1 MNHRVTFLGLTCI
14 AALVAAVLPAGGAT
28 YYVDFDGGSDADD
41 GLSPATPFKHCP
53 LDPNAGGAADATVI
67 RGGDTV
73 IFKGG
78 VHYRGTIEVRA
89 NSVAST
95 PIVFDGNTAGDFG
108 EGRAIIDGSEPVTG
122 WTRCQT
128 AAEAN
133 GNPHYANIY
142 WAYVPPP
149 NSDTFLVNLCEGD
162 RLLALAQDPNPSDPF
177 YQDRIDTYVPIR
189 DPIPHDVGDY
199 TEYADETYF
208 TQPDGGWGDD
218 AWVAIY
224 ARVNRVYRRRVVDY
238 VADEHKIVFEQ
249 LGQDQYPAGQGR
261 FSMFNALRILD
272 RPGEFT
278 IKLTP
283 EPNGMH
289 KIFVWPYEDTGDM
302 TISTRNRGFDI
313 FGSGIT
319 VQGFIIQK
327 QAHAPYPS
335 AVRCSSGVRNSIVV
349 RDNLIRLIRLRNE
362 PGHRC
367 GAVTMHDVSNA
378 RVDGNEFL
386 TNAGA
391 HAVTF
396 DDVDDS
402 ILSNNTIYKSGASAV
417 VWYRCDRSAIV
428 GNTLYDNRGMH
439 ANGLTVY
446 AGCRDI
452 LVEGNHVSFG
462 ASPLAAQDTIGLTVV
477 NNVFDAYGSSNCI
490 SLWALHN
497 MDDVLIA
504 HNTLVNSNHN
514 VSWQAA
520 IYGQSPGTGEPLT
533 IVNNILDG
541 LAGTLPGTIAYNCY
555 TSSKGFP
562 LGPGEMLVT
571 DMNDLFVDPA
581 ARDYRLLADAPV
593 VDAASTAY
601 GVDLDF
607 DGNPRPMGPGYDMG
621 AFEALELSARA
632 GDDRVIPDAGGDGV
646 EIVTLDG
653 SASLA
658 PYSTIT
664 TYVWTESGAT
674 LGTGATLDVPLTA
687 GVHTITLTIFDDR
700 GMLSD
705 DTVVIEVAQVLLADA
720 GDDRTLTDAD
730 DNGSEIVT
738 LDGTGSFDPAGA
750 ISTYLWTIGDELV
763 GMGATA
769 FTLLPVGT
777 HEITLTVSNSAGEQ
791 ATDTVTVTV
800 TPPGGLTPGDADGDG
815 DVDLDDFVI
824 LKLNFGRT
832 GDATWADGDFDGDG
846 DVDLDDFAQLKQN
859 FGTSER

>member
-1 MNHRVTFLGLTCI
+1 MNHRVTFLRLAFI
-14 AALVAAVLPAGGAT
+14 AALAAAVPAGGAT
-28 YYVDFDGGSDADD
+28 YYVDFDGGSDAYD

-53 LDPNAGGAADATVI
+53 LDPNATGAADAIVL

-89 NSVAST
+89 NAVASN
-95 PIVFDGNTAGDFG
+95 PIVFDGNTVGDFG
-108 EGRAIIDGSEPVTG
+108 DGRAIIDGSEPVTG
-122 WTRCQT
+122 WTRCQS

-133 GNPHYANIY
+133 DNPNYANIY
-142 WAYVPPP
+142 WATIDPP

-162 RLLALAQDPNPSDPF
+162 RLLAMAQDPNPSDPF
-177 YQDRIDTYVPIR
+177 YQDHIDTYR
-189 DPIPHDVGDY
+189 TLRSPIPYDVGGY
-199 TEYADETYF
+199 TEYADATYF
-208 TQPDGGWGDD
+208 TQPDGWWGDD
-218 AWVAIY
+218 AYIAVY

-238 VADEHKIVFEQ
+238 VAAEHKIIFEL

-261 FSMFNALRILD
+261 FCMFNALRILD
-272 RPGEFT
+272 RPGEFY

-283 EPNGMH
+283 EPSGRH
-289 KIFVWPYEDTGDM
+289 KIFAWPYEDIGDM

-319 VQGFIIQK
+319 IQGFIIEK
-327 QAHAPYPS
+327 QAYAPYPS
-335 AVRCSSGVRNSIVV
+335 AVRCSNGSRNGIVV
-349 RDNLIRLIRLRNE
+349 RDNIIRLIRLRNE
-362 PGHRC
+362 PGYRS
-367 GAVTMHDVSNA
+367 GAVTMDDVTDA
-378 RVDGNEFL
+378 LVDANEFL
-386 TNAGA
+386 ENSGA

-396 DDVDDS
+396 DNVDDS
-402 ILSNNTIYKSGASAV
+402 TLSNNYIYKSGASAV
-417 VWYRCDRSAIV
+417 VWYRCDRSTLV

-504 HNTLVNSNHN
+504 HNTLVNSNHD
-514 VSWQAA
+514 VAWQAA

-541 LAGTLPGTIAYNCY
+541 LAGDLPGTIAYNCY
-555 TSSKGFP
+555 TSTNGHP
-562 LGPGEMLVT
+562 LGPGEILVP

-581 ARDYRLLADAPV
+581 ARDYRLLATAP
-593 VDAASTAY
+593 AADIASAVY
-601 GVDLDF
+601 AVEADF
-607 DGNPRPMGPGYDMG
+607 DGNPRPMGMGYDMG

-632 GDDRVIPDAGGDGV
+632 GDDRVIPDADGDGV

-658 PYSTIT
+658 PYSTIQAYGWAEGGT
-664 TYVWTESGAT
+664 M
-674 LGTGATLDVPLTA
+674 LGTGAVLDVPLEA
-687 GVHTITLTIFDDR
+687 GVHTLTLTIVDDR
-700 GMLSD
+700 GLLSE
-705 DTVVIEVAQVLLADA
+705 DTVVIEVARILIADA
-720 GDDRTLTDAD
+720 GDDQTLTDED
-730 DNGSEIVT
+730 DDGIEVVI
-738 LDGTGSFDPAGA
+738 LDGTGSFDPGGS
-750 ISTYLWTIGDELV
+750 ISHYLWTIGEQIV
-763 GMGATA
+763 GLGATA
-769 FTLLPVGT
+769 YTALPVGT
-777 HEITLTVSNSAGEQ
+777 HEVTLTVSNSAGEQ
-791 ATDTVTVTV
+791 ASDTLTVTIA
-800 TPPGGLTPGDADGDG
+800 PPGGHIGGDADTDG
-815 DVDLDDFVI
+815 DVDLDDFAI
-824 LKLNFGRT
+824 LKTNFGRS
-832 GDATWADGDFDGDG
+832 GDATWADGDFDGDA

-859 FGTSER
+859 FGTTGG